1 MSLLKRINSKATP
14 EINTGFGNN
23 PSNYG
28 GRFVNKDGRANI
40 EKSGLGFLEKISW
53 YHTMLL
59 LPRWKFFSIIVLFY
73 IVINLLFA
81 TVYFLI
87 GVESLG
93 VIPSPSKLTNFA
105 ESFFFSTQTFTTVG
119 YGRISPIGFL
129 SSSIA
134 ALEALLGLLSFAL
147 ATGLLYGRFS
157 KPVAYLRFSH
167 NSLIAPY
174 KDINALMLRVAPF
187 KNTNLVDAAANVTLG
202 MTIEDNGVSVNRFYQ
217 LELEFNTVN
226 SLTLSWTL
234 VHPIT
239 EKSPLYN
246 FTKSDFEN
254 IKGEILVFIKAFDD
268 MFSNIVVARTSYV
281 FGEILYGAKF
291 EPMYERAGTGDK
303 TIIYLD
309 KLNYF
314 KPAILN
320 STNETVDEEEIVSKD
335 DII

>member
-1 MSLLKRINSKATP
+1 MALLKKINTKAQP
-14 EINTGFGNN
+14 EINTGFGIN

-28 GRFVNKDGRANI
+28 GRFINKDGQANI
-40 EKSGLGFLEKISW
+40 EKRGIGFLERISW
-53 YHTMLL
+53 FHTMLL
-59 LPRWKFFSIIVLFY
+59 LPRWKFFSIIFLFY
-73 IVINLLFA
+73 ICINLLFA
-81 TVYFLI
+81 GIYFLA

-93 VIPSPSKLTNFA
+93 IIPSASKLINFT

-119 YGRISPIGFL
+119 YGRISPVGFL

-134 ALEALLGLLSFAL
+134 AFEALLGLLSFAL

-167 NSLIAPY
+167 NALIAPY
-174 KDINALMLRVAPF
+174 KDMNALMLRVAPF

-202 MTIEDNGVSVNRFYQ
+202 MTIEENGINVNKFYQ

-226 SLTLSWTL
+226 SLTLSWTI

-268 MFSNIVVARTSYV
+268 MFSNTVVARTSYV
-281 FGEILYGAKF
+281 FSEVHYGAKF
-291 EPMYERAGTGDK
+291 EPMYERASTGDK
-303 TIIYLD
+303 TIIHLN
-309 KLNYF
+309 KLNSF
-314 KPAILN
+314 LPATLN
-320 STNETVDEEEIVSKD
+320 PSATDEVVSID
-335 DII
+335 DIKK